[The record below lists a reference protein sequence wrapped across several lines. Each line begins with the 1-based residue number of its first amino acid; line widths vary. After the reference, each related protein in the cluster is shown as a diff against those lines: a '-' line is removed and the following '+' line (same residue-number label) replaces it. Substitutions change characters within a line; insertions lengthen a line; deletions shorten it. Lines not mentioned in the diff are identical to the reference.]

1 MSLLLTYC
9 ENCMRSMPAFLQ
21 AIHDLQTE
29 YPDDLCVVELGCMAA
44 CDVAPAVV
52 LEDSYMPH
60 TTIAALQNELDEY
73 LQQDLDTIA
82 S

>member
-1 MSLLLTYC
+1 
-9 ENCMRSMPAFLQ
+9 
-21 AIHDLQTE
+21 
-29 YPDDLCVVELGCMAA
+29 MAA
-44 CDVAPAVV
+44 CDAAPAVV